1 MLIEDNELSFTGDD
15 PIGLWPVSEQA
26 KANPNDCQRNIVVRN
41 NTARWPRQFPGQKA
55 GLNGTF
61 ARDQPSCNIS
71 TCCNHFCF
79 ATYAAGE
86 GVAFLGNRCEGARD
100 VIAFNGGYPNAS
112 QSQWC
117 GKLVVAGNSYAE
129 YPGQGQGCRLNS
141 DTSSMCSHYLPPPGV
156 LGGQCSKAEALLPPP
171 CDNRAMFDTCK
182 NTPGVAAICFN
193 GDAGPVQCVTAS
205 KLAQSDQALCP
216 GYSKK
221 CTIFDGGARA
231 RLWTIKCDDSS
242 SWTQRTKWSVLHLLL
257 SASVTTACLPGE
269 QSCDHPSSND
279 KLPAG
284 HYCCGTPTG
293 PKPQAQPVNVS
304 VNPANV
310 THSVNPLFNGCHS
323 DSGYAHQARGLYS
336 QMVLDESFED
346 LNLTNAQTH
355 DNPWRLYAT
364 ESASANQ
371 SAWIDSAVA
380 FHGHSSLG
388 LRYSDGDGLFGLAN
402 RGLGHEGL
410 VFRADREYEGF
421 FFASAAEPVTF
432 TLAIVDYT
440 TGAQLGTDSVHYQGG
455 SGWSRLNFTLKS
467 NATTICVDANRS
479 QVDCGPGNQPCVQ
492 CGGEFVIGLSEPGHA
507 HVDYIFLEPGA
518 WGRYEGLSVLA
529 SAATALKTMGIKVIR
544 LGGSFDRDPSQA
556 WKNWRGPAWLR
567 PSLGDS
573 WRAAYISG
581 WGPFEMAALCLKLGI
596 EMMMTT
602 WGGMKPE
609 DYADLVEY
617 VMG

>member
-117 GKLVVAGNSYAE
+117 GKLLVAANSYAE

-156 LGGQCSKAEALLPPP
+156 LGGQCSRAEALLPPP
-171 CDNRAMFDTCK
+171 CDDRAMFDTCK

-231 RLWTIKCDDSS
+231 RLKADAM
-242 SWTQRTKWSVLHLLL
+242 
-257 SASVTTACLPGE
+257 AS
-269 QSCDHPSSND
+269 Q
-279 KLPAG
+279 PAELW
-284 HYCCGTPTG
+284 H
-293 PKPQAQPVNVS
+293 
-304 VNPANV
+304 
-310 THSVNPLFNGCHS
+310 
-323 DSGYAHQARGLYS
+323 
-336 QMVLDESFED
+336 
-346 LNLTNAQTH
+346 
-355 DNPWRLYAT
+355 
-364 ESASANQ
+364 
-371 SAWIDSAVA
+371 
-380 FHGHSSLG
+380 
-388 LRYSDGDGLFGLAN
+388 
-402 RGLGHEGL
+402 
-410 VFRADREYEGF
+410 RE
-421 FFASAAEPVTF
+421 
-432 TLAIVDYT
+432 
-440 TGAQLGTDSVHYQGG
+440 
-455 SGWSRLNFTLKS
+455 
-467 NATTICVDANRS
+467 
-479 QVDCGPGNQPCVQ
+479 
-492 CGGEFVIGLSEPGHA
+492 
-507 HVDYIFLEPGA
+507 
-518 WGRYEGLSVLA
+518 
-529 SAATALKTMGIKVIR
+529 
-544 LGGSFDRDPSQA
+544 
-556 WKNWRGPAWLR
+556 
-567 PSLGDS
+567 
-573 WRAAYISG
+573 
-581 WGPFEMAALCLKLGI
+581 
-596 EMMMTT
+596 
-602 WGGMKPE
+602 
-609 DYADLVEY
+609 
-617 VMG
+617 